1 VLTPCIKPC
10 ITYVRSV
17 TGFGLRPT
25 LPTHTSSI
33 DKENTEGGLA
43 NTGGVQLVD
52 VSALLP
58 GGEVSDLRCNMP
70 YAILQ

>member
-1 VLTPCIKPC
+1 VGVLA
-10 ITYVRSV
+10 
-17 TGFGLRPT
+17 L
-25 LPTHTSSI
+25 LPGGEAKYALYNTHTSSI

-43 NTGGVQLVD
+43 NTGGVHLVD

-58 GGEVSDLRCNMP
+58 GGEVSDLRCSMP